1 MAIGKLVQKDGKLL
15 YSTGDLWSADDAT
28 TCNCACGGDIP
39 DPCTIGTDPPLIS
52 SYNATVSGFE
62 EANNPGATGGAWTS
76 WSSNQTL
83 IPDPPT
89 QVAGL
94 NTLKEFRLVPEYLPR
109 IDFLWTFDHI
119 PGTMG
124 DFHSA
129 SAIFT
134 LTHLTSDLFGAVAT
148 SLTRMIQPMS
158 FGTDAATITEWKGE
172 NEWDGLALSMEV
184 LSHTVGSFGL
194 YPTVIRYTRYFPSR
208 RTTAGVNSPS
218 QYFTQD
224 TVVDWNPCVSFLKL
238 SANAQ
243 ASTSATGGNIYS
255 SMTTGYSLQ
264 MNVTYNAPP

>member
-15 YSTGDLWSADDAT
+15 YSTGDLWSADDLT
-28 TCNCACGGDIP
+28 NCNCACGGDIP

-62 EANNPGATGGAWTS
+62 EANDPGSTGGAWTS
-76 WSSNQTL
+76 WTSNQTL

-89 QVAGL
+89 QIAGL
-94 NTLKEFRLVPEYLPR
+94 NTQKYFRLVPAYLPR

-119 PGTMG
+119 PGTVG
-124 DFHSA
+124 FDHSA

-134 LTHLTSDLFGAVAT
+134 LTHLTSDLFGAVST
-148 SLTRMIQPMS
+148 SLTRIMVAMS
-158 FGTDAATITEWKGE
+158 FATSAVPLTTWRGE

-208 RTTAGVNSPS
+208 RTSSGVNSPS
-218 QYFTQD
+218 EFFTQD
-224 TVVDWNPCVSFLKL
+224 VTVDWNPCVSFLRL
-238 SANAQ
+238 SATAQ
-243 ASTSATGGNIYS
+243 ASTSATGGFAYS

-264 MNVTYNAPP
+264 MDVTYNAPP